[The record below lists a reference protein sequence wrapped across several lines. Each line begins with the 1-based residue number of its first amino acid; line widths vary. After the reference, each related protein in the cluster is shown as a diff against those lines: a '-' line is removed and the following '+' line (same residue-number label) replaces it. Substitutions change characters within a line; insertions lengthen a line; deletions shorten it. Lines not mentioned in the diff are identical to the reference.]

1 MNTNFQTIQFN
12 MPKNTS
18 NVIKVIGVGG
28 GGSNVVNHMF
38 AQGLEGVD
46 FVICNTDSQAL
57 VNSPVPN
64 KIQLGA
70 TLTEGLGAG
79 ANADIGKKSAEE
91 SFQEIE
97 EMLSSHTKMV
107 FITAGMGGGTGTGA
121 APVIAKIAKS
131 LDLLTVGI
139 VTVPFNFE
147 GKSRREQARKGVEE
161 MKKYVDSMIVINNN
175 KLRDIYGDLGYKAG
189 FSKADEVL
197 STAATAI
204 AEVITKNYTI
214 NIDLNDTKT
223 VLTNSGTAL
232 MGSATATGKGRA
244 KEAIST
250 ALDSPLLDDNRI
262 VGAKNVLLLIV
273 SGKKEVTIDEIGEIN
288 DHICSE
294 AQADVNIIMGIGEDE
309 SMEDALS
316 VTIVATGFDKE
327 QQKKMSNAE
336 TSTIIHVIGEEGD
349 NPQTTIDFDG
359 KKDPLQKVEK
369 PIDDTPFLPEE
380 PSYYETLKKDKTP
393 KEEIKEPL
401 EKPVDEVAKPTEQ
414 IDDFTITVATTN
426 VKNTVKI
433 EEKPKPRPRARFYEQ
448 PSLFGFDS
456 PISETKKPESITQQE
471 EVKSE
476 VVVNELEEIKETEV
490 ATEQYPD
497 GTIVHTLT
505 EEYIKFEEKIS
516 GAKNPEKKEETIVE
530 EEETFTLSVEEPKQE
545 VVEEPAVV
553 EEPMT
558 PYDIRISELRKTS
571 EERKETLKNFNYKFS
586 NRIFSEKII
595 EEYENQPAYKRMG
608 IELEE
613 VPSLS
618 QQGTSRT
625 TLSIDED
632 NDINLRSNNS
642 FLHDNVD

>member
-1 MNTNFQTIQFN
+1 MNTDFHKIQFD
-12 MPKNTS
+12 MQKNTS

-28 GGSNVVNHMF
+28 GGSNVVNHMY

-57 VNSPVPN
+57 KNSPVPIQ
-64 KIQLGA
+64 IQLGA

-79 ANADIGKKSAEE
+79 ANAEIGKKSAEE

-97 EMLSSHTKMV
+97 EMLSCNTKMV

-121 APVIAKIAKS
+121 APIIAKIAKS

-161 MKKYVDSMIVINNN
+161 MKKYVDSMVVINNN

-189 FSKADEVL
+189 FAKADEVL
-197 STAATAI
+197 STAARAI
-204 AEVITKNYTI
+204 AEVITKHYTI
-214 NIDLNDTKT
+214 NIDLKDTKT
-223 VLTNSGTAL
+223 VLENSGTAL
-232 MGSATATGKGRA
+232 MGSATATGSNRA
-244 KEAIST
+244 KEAIT
-250 ALDSPLLDDNRI
+250 KALDSPLLDDNRI
-262 VGAKNVLLLIV
+262 IGAKNVLLLIV

-294 AQADVNIIMGIGEDE
+294 AQADVNIIMGIGEEE
-309 SMEDALS
+309 SMEESLS
-316 VTIVATGFDKE
+316 VTVVATGFDKE
-327 QQKKMSNAE
+327 QQKKIDN
-336 TSTIIHVIGEEGD
+336 TPPSTIIHVIGEEV
-349 NPQTTIDFDG
+349 NSQTTVDFG
-359 KKDPLQKVEK
+359 EKEKSVIREK
-369 PIDDTPFLPEE
+369 PDEDDSFLQEE
-380 PSYYETLKKDKTP
+380 KPYYKTLNKEETP
-393 KEEIKEPL
+393 KEEEIKEPL
-401 EKPVDEVAKPTEQ
+401 EKPVDEVTNSVES
-414 IDDFTITVATTN
+414 IGDFTITVASTN
-426 VKNTVKI
+426 VKNVLKT
-433 EEKPKPRPRARFYEQ
+433 EGTPKRKKLSSYQQ
-448 PSLFGFDS
+448 PSLFDF
-456 PISETKKPESITQQE
+456 PISEIPENTIEQEVVDLE
-471 EVKSE
+471 EVT
-476 VVVNELEEIKETEV
+476 VNKLEEIEEKKVE
-490 ATEQYPD
+490 EQYPE

-505 EEYIKFEEKIS
+505 EEYIKFEEKFS
-516 GAKNPEKKEETIVE
+516 GAKNPNKEEETIIE
-530 EEETFTLSVEEPKQE
+530 EEEPTFTLSVEEPKKE
-545 VVEEPAVV
+545 VVQEKPV
-553 EEPMT
+553 EEELMT

-618 QQGTSRT
+618 EQGTSRT